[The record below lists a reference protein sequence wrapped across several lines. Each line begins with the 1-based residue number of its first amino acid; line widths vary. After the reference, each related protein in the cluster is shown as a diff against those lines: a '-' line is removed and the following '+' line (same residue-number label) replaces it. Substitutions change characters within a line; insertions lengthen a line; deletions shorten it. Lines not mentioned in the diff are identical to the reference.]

1 MEVVLTRTDLSSH
14 VVVKNKLNEFLDTP
28 NGLEIQSIVANFYS
42 KTGFTINNDSIT
54 DLLTQLSQGNT
65 SSDFL
70 DTVQDVFRILQQ
82 SLIKKIIPK
91 KGGSK
96 TKKRGKNKKNKR
108 GKSSKRGGA
117 GYDILKQ
124 PLSPV
129 APVTDLAVR
138 VFFQL
143 LTDAIVGSMPTAPPP
158 TSPLP
163 PHMMSYD
170 PGLSPDAMNGKNN
183 AMIFVIIVMII
194 FVTAIPLII
203 ITSFLPSKPRRETS
217 E

>member
-108 GKSSKRGGA
+108 GKSCKRGGTGA
-117 GYDILKQ
+117 DLWKE

-129 APVTDLAVR
+129 GPGTDFIMRACI
-138 VFFQL
+138 QL
-143 LTDAIVGSMPTAPPP
+143 LFNIYNSMPTAPQP

-170 PGLSPDAMNGKNN
+170 PGLSPGAMNGGKDGVL
-183 AMIFVIIVMII
+183 IFILITIIIVVIAFPVIYIAGMDR
-194 FVTAIPLII
+194 FY
-203 ITSFLPSKPRRETS
+203 SNR
-217 E
+217 